1 MNAHWKHIGTCVL
14 PGQIRV
20 LNIRPLDSEPISLQ
34 KRTVAIELNG
44 QTSLSFARN
53 CRVEIDILLKPGDH
67 TTQIRIFFMTWTLNV
82 SRIQIERLYLEDKLC
97 LDGGIGRN
105 SWDDASL
112 LVPCHCHYKHFHS
125 KYSINNFIVPT
136 ILIHSFPNN
145 EEVCNWSE
153 TVQVAVQYGQ

>member
-20 LNIRPLDSEPISLQ
+20 LNIRPLDSEPMSLQ

-67 TTQIRIFFMTWTLNV
+67 TTQIRIFFMT
-82 SRIQIERLYLEDKLC
+82 
-97 LDGGIGRN
+97 
-105 SWDDASL
+105 
-112 LVPCHCHYKHFHS
+112 
-125 KYSINNFIVPT
+125 
-136 ILIHSFPNN
+136 
-145 EEVCNWSE
+145 
-153 TVQVAVQYGQ
+153 